1 MSEPATLPSAKELA
15 RLVDPR
21 DLAEFGAGWRDG
33 VARSIANPAPMEVIE
48 DLALLLDSAAL
59 VERINPP
66 E

>member
-1 MSEPATLPSAKELA
+1 MSEPATLPSAKELG
-15 RLVDPR
+15 RLVGPR

-59 VERINPP
+59 VERINPS

>member
-1 MSEPATLPSAKELA
+1 MSEPAPCPSAEKLA
-15 RLVDPR
+15 GLVDPR

-33 VARSIANPAPMEVIE
+33 IARCIANPTPIEVVE
-48 DLALLLDSAAL
+48 DLALLLESAAL